1 MIIALSCGS
10 PARVP
15 PPVPSMNAHN
25 DRHESTDNPAMAY
38 GSMANP
44 MFDRPSA
51 MSMPSTMHTMQSDM
65 EEFQARIKR
74 EIDLWS
80 RVAKAANIKPE

>member
-1 MIIALSCGS
+1 LGADPGGM
-10 PARVP
+10 P
-15 PPVPSMNAHN
+15 P
-25 DRHESTDNPAMAY
+25 
-38 GSMANP
+38 
-44 MFDRPSA
+44 
-51 MSMPSTMHTMQSDM
+51 